1 MLAPEDTVPVFDGQG
16 QVRSFFEQ
24 NRVGSVLQCADVF
37 WSESFQS
44 LLQTIDSTLFDRQGL
59 PRLWLWPKL
68 RPGPGHTTAL
78 PDDLTHGRGI
88 CDISAIEAES
98 TSFKLFFSALLKNA
112 TREVCDKL
120 RTGSGRH
127 PWLEVKAAVVIV
139 NAVRSTRTPFMLFG
153 DEAPG
158 VHDTFIVVLTF
169 RAGVWVA
176 LWDEKP
182 PQHRLDGLFCNTPLL
197 GYARGLCLF
206 NTPVCF
212 VTPVP
217 GVHDDLSVNA
227 IVIRYCVSGLQ
238 ESRPVPATISFNFKP
253 EFWLVRTAHVP
264 PLLRCTVCLG
274 AIRDRKF
281 NFDGSSKHNNDTI
294 KGGGQHCKLCS
305 VVDAQGKRTGRF
317 LICEFCSRLTVP
329 TFPFTLTSRLEGDAR
344 RFDHDLHNMR
354 ERNDLFQRSS
364 VPQTSPF
371 FRCCHYL
378 SKVPNR
384 VEDVVW
390 TIIHPQEFMKA
401 AQFFLDFTLSAT
413 WLQAVAPPLIL
424 EAQQRTPILVWDAF
438 FRVYVRNS
446 HCNRAKLAIFA
457 VQFALNLTGMFK
469 PQGKAPKREVFFDNV
484 LPFDR
489 RIDDMITERVGLLT
503 EMAHGLVR
511 GEVLA
516 MMARRLIK
524 YLDGDLWGQVLYCS
538 CTDTQATRQDQDY
551 HVGLKRTRCD
561 GPSLDLGLDG
571 GIEERL
577 SWGAFNAHDTEQV
590 KRLRV
595 YQERLRS
602 TSNNTRVEFRFG
614 THVNLPQ

>member
-1 MLAPEDTVPVFDGQG
+1 
-16 QVRSFFEQ
+16 
-24 NRVGSVLQCADVF
+24 
-37 WSESFQS
+37 
-44 LLQTIDSTLFDRQGL
+44 
-59 PRLWLWPKL
+59 
-68 RPGPGHTTAL
+68 
-78 PDDLTHGRGI
+78 
-88 CDISAIEAES
+88 
-98 TSFKLFFSALLKNA
+98 
-112 TREVCDKL
+112 
-120 RTGSGRH
+120 
-127 PWLEVKAAVVIV
+127 
-139 NAVRSTRTPFMLFG
+139 
-153 DEAPG
+153 
-158 VHDTFIVVLTF
+158 
-169 RAGVWVA
+169 
-176 LWDEKP
+176 
-182 PQHRLDGLFCNTPLL
+182 
-197 GYARGLCLF
+197 
-206 NTPVCF
+206 
-212 VTPVP
+212 
-217 GVHDDLSVNA
+217 
-227 IVIRYCVSGLQ
+227 
-238 ESRPVPATISFNFKP
+238 
-253 EFWLVRTAHVP
+253 
-264 PLLRCTVCLG
+264 
-274 AIRDRKF
+274 
-281 NFDGSSKHNNDTI
+281 
-294 KGGGQHCKLCS
+294 
-305 VVDAQGKRTGRF
+305 
-317 LICEFCSRLTVP
+317 
-329 TFPFTLTSRLEGDAR
+329 
-344 RFDHDLHNMR
+344 MR

-538 CTDTQATRQDQDY
+538 CTESQGTPTEEDY
-551 HVGLKRTRCD
+551 NVGQKRTRCD